1 MGGHQNIK
9 TQCWYI
15 YEDLSNVLLTVL
27 QSLICI
33 LEFRFYCK
41 LKVTLGVKLIVN
53 FSNVQLNVAWTKNL
67 AARHIAMTQSKCKRY
82 QKMKSLEILDKIY
95 FVTLK

>member
-1 MGGHQNIK
+1 M
-9 TQCWYI
+9 
-15 YEDLSNVLLTVL
+15 L
-27 QSLICI
+27 QGFICI

-67 AARHIAMTQSKCKRY
+67 AARHIAMTKSKCKRY
-82 QKMKSLEILDKIY
+82 QKMKSKEEGWNLHMFFLRPLILGG
-95 FVTLK
+95 